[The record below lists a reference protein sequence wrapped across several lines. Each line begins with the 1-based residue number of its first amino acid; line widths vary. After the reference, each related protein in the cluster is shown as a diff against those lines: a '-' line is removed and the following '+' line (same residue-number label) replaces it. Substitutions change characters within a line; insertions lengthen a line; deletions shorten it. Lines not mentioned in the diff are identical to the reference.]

1 MRIDT
6 IGELIEALEGL
17 DPDTPIKMALQPNYP
32 MKGSLE
38 NVCVQRDADG
48 EEKTV
53 WLACSD
59 NEDYG
64 CPSEVWDDDEI
75 ADDPE
80 DDDPEDD
87 EDSED

>member
-1 MRIDT
+1 
-6 IGELIEALEGL
+6 
-17 DPDTPIKMALQPNYP
+17 MALQPNYP
-32 MKGSLE
+32 MKGSLK

-48 EEKTV
+48 EEKAV

-80 DDDPEDD
+80 DD